1 MRLIRP
7 AAPDTGRRAALAR
20 ALGMVVVGAIALTM
34 LLSLPRERP
43 TAMAALALAA
53 ALGLGIGGAYLLRAL
68 RRPDGQRRAED
79 LARLVG
85 PAFDDAYALIV
96 EPRLPGVAADLAALL
111 IGPGGVRA
119 LLVRDWDGRYRVRGR
134 GWEFDTRG
142 RRGWITCRTNPS
154 FDGQAVSDAVARW
167 ARETDVDPNLP
178 VSPAIVF
185 PYRHSRLV
193 LEEPDEEVVT
203 WDNAP
208 WWAQRVG
215 KVQRLDPPRVARTV
229 EAAMAASES
238 AVLRPAPTKRQ
249 SVAERS

>member
-7 AAPDTGRRAALAR
+7 AAPDPGRRAALAR

-43 TAMAALALAA
+43 SAMGALALAA
-53 ALGLGIGGAYLLRAL
+53 ALGLGIGGASLLRAA
-68 RRPDGQRRAED
+68 RRPEGLRRAED
-79 LARLVG
+79 LGRLIG

-111 IGPGGVRA
+111 VGPGGVRA

-134 GWEFDTRG
+134 GWEFDARG
-142 RRGWITCRTNPS
+142 RRGWIACRTNPS
-154 FDGQAVSDAVARW
+154 FDGQALSDAVARW
-167 ARETDVDPNLP
+167 ARDTDVDPNLP
-178 VSPAIVF
+178 ISPAIVF

-215 KVQRLDPPRVARTV
+215 KVQRLDPPRVARIV
-229 EAAMAASES
+229 EAVMAASES
-238 AVLRPAPTKRQ
+238 AVLKAAPTARQ
-249 SVAERS
+249 SAAERS